1 MLVTPRSFREFF
13 ILLLGLWSILC
24 KEPTKRIGEECRV
37 QLKIKRNSSRSAWT
51 GELFKIECPVTYCV
65 HRPNVTWCKHN
76 GTRCV
81 PLEVGP
87 QLHTSWV
94 ENDQASAFVL
104 YFEPIHLS
112 DDGAYTCSANLNS
125 EVINSHSVVIHV
137 TERTQNCSEHPL
149 ITASDIPN
157 ATNASGPSTME
168 ERPGRTWLLYALL
181 PLGTSLLLLACVCL
195 LCFLRR
201 IQGKEKKPSDLAGR
215 ERETNLV
222 DIPVS
227 SRTNSQILTS
237 ETGIYDNDP
246 WSSRLGESE
255 STISSQLEGN
265 KQGIVYASLNHCVIG
280 RTPRQASKIQEAPTE
295 YASICVRS

>member
-1 MLVTPRSFREFF
+1 MKTLPAMLVTPRSFREFF

-112 DDGAYTCSANLNS
+112 DDGVYTCSANLNS

-137 TERTQNCSEHPL
+137 T
-149 ITASDIPN
+149 
-157 ATNASGPSTME
+157 
-168 ERPGRTWLLYALL
+168 
-181 PLGTSLLLLACVCL
+181 
-195 LCFLRR
+195 
-201 IQGKEKKPSDLAGR
+201 GKEKKPSDLAGR

>member
-1 MLVTPRSFREFF
+1 MHEKNFGGNYCSGIYGSSEREHWFQF
-13 ILLLGLWSILC
+13 CFCVL
-24 KEPTKRIGEECRV
+24 GEECRV

-112 DDGAYTCSANLNS
+112 DDGVYTCSANLNS

-137 TERTQNCSEHPL
+137 T
-149 ITASDIPN
+149 
-157 ATNASGPSTME
+157 GKWST
-168 ERPGRTWLLYALL
+168 PDHL
-181 PLGTSLLLLACVCL
+181 
-195 LCFLRR
+195 
-201 IQGKEKKPSDLAGR
+201 
-215 ERETNLV
+215 
-222 DIPVS
+222 
-227 SRTNSQILTS
+227 
-237 ETGIYDNDP
+237 
-246 WSSRLGESE
+246 
-255 STISSQLEGN
+255 
-265 KQGIVYASLNHCVIG
+265 
-280 RTPRQASKIQEAPTE
+280 
-295 YASICVRS
+295 